1 MTKEK
6 IQMSDQKIMNEEDL
20 ERVLNIYGADI
31 SKMPEP
37 LAIQVQS
44 FIDQSS
50 FALSEKYQSA
60 KILDQLLDTNFQ
72 SVDVDWDL
80 KSIEDK
86 IMSNISNGQMNNEN
100 SEGQVISFSESRAV
114 KNKNNKVNF
123 KSKEHQVENSFFNF
137 RASALIAASLLFGL
151 IIGSFGGAD
160 ILFNE
165 NNTYILASNST
176 TYDFLYLGTEYSL
189 DSAEFLKN

>member
-114 KNKNNKVNF
+114 KNKNNKVNL
-123 KSKEHQVENSFFNF
+123 KSKENQIENSFFNF

-165 NNTYILASNST
+165 NNTYILASNNI
-176 TYDFLYLGTEYSL
+176 TYDFLYLGTEYSP